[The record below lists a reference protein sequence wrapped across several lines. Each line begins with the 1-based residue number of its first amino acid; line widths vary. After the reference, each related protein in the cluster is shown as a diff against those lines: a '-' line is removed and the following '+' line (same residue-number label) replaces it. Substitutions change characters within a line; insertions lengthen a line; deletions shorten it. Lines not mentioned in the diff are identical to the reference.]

1 MKSKY
6 YLTVLAFALIFSL
19 SLNAQI
25 NKGDLAPVFA
35 ANNQNGELW
44 KSNDYYGK
52 KYLVVYF
59 YPAAMTFGCTKQAC
73 SYRDI
78 EKELKDLGV
87 EVVGVS
93 GDAVKNLKIFEQEH
107 HLNFTLLSDIQ
118 GVIAHKFGV
127 PVSEGGTINKE
138 TAKGKVELPRAVTT
152 KRWTFIIDKNRKV
165 IYIDKGVNPMNDSKN
180 VIDFIKGLE

>member
-6 YLTVLAFALIFSL
+6 YLTVLAFVLTFSL
-19 SLNAQI
+19 GMYAQV
-25 NKGDLAPVFA
+25 NKGDLAPDFA

-44 KSNDYYGK
+44 TSKDYYGK

-59 YPAAMTFGCTKQAC
+59 YPAAMTSGCTKQAC

-87 EVVGVS
+87 EVVGIS

-127 PVSEGGTINKE
+127 PVSDGGTINKE

-180 VIDFIKGLE
+180 VIDFIKGLK